1 MTLRLRIFMAI
12 AAVSLL
18 TIGVSA
24 YINYRSLSKEYEEQL
39 TKRVDAISDS
49 LRMEFNQIKVGLDS
63 ILDELVNQK
72 GYLTRDFPLNRP
84 ANRYQW
90 GTRFIQQ
97 KSLNVLK
104 VLDPQGQI
112 LTSAHWPAS
121 FGAIDPLF
129 EGYKARLIKSESPV
143 SIVSEPTPEGTTAS
157 LEIWVNATTQTKA
170 PVLVAAGRFLSNRV
184 LEDILARTGADLI
197 ALCDTAEA
205 LCLGANSKQV
215 PTIEL
220 KSIEDLEEIPDIHL
234 NTFDLLLNNEESSI
248 IVGVGVSRS
257 NLKSLGKD
265 LGKQALTTSIL
276 GLLLA
281 LLIGFYLSHRIGSPL
296 SKLAHA
302 TGEVAAGDFQTRVEL
317 PQNAV
322 KEVNSLVEGF
332 NTMASELEQ
341 SRQKLVHAERV
352 ATWQEIARGLAH
364 EIKNPLTPILAAL
377 SVVRRA
383 RERNLPD
390 FDEILAEQATAV
402 HEEVSRLKAMA
413 DNFARFA
420 RLPEPSSEPVKIHLL
435 LSQIATLYKNTY
447 PNIVF
452 DIRSDNPEEVIY
464 ADADRLRTVF
474 SNIILNAAQAMQGE
488 GQLKIS
494 LDCGLDTIEIVL
506 HDSGPGIASEMEDRL
521 FLPYATNK
529 GSAGTGLGLALAHR
543 IITEMGGTIEINK
556 AVATGACFK
565 VALRKTK

>member
-1 MTLRLRIFMAI
+1 MAI

-170 PVLVAAGRFLSNRV
+170 LVLVAAGRFLSNRV

-215 PTIEL
+215 PTIE
-220 KSIEDLEEIPDIHL
+220 
-234 NTFDLLLNNEESSI
+234 
-248 IVGVGVSRS
+248 
-257 NLKSLGKD
+257 
-265 LGKQALTTSIL
+265 
-276 GLLLA
+276 
-281 LLIGFYLSHRIGSPL
+281 
-296 SKLAHA
+296 
-302 TGEVAAGDFQTRVEL
+302 
-317 PQNAV
+317 
-322 KEVNSLVEGF
+322 
-332 NTMASELEQ
+332 
-341 SRQKLVHAERV
+341 
-352 ATWQEIARGLAH
+352 
-364 EIKNPLTPILAAL
+364 
-377 SVVRRA
+377 
-383 RERNLPD
+383 
-390 FDEILAEQATAV
+390 
-402 HEEVSRLKAMA
+402 
-413 DNFARFA
+413 
-420 RLPEPSSEPVKIHLL
+420 
-435 LSQIATLYKNTY
+435 
-447 PNIVF
+447 
-452 DIRSDNPEEVIY
+452 
-464 ADADRLRTVF
+464 
-474 SNIILNAAQAMQGE
+474 
-488 GQLKIS
+488 
-494 LDCGLDTIEIVL
+494 
-506 HDSGPGIASEMEDRL
+506 
-521 FLPYATNK
+521 
-529 GSAGTGLGLALAHR
+529 
-543 IITEMGGTIEINK
+543 
-556 AVATGACFK
+556 
-565 VALRKTK
+565 